1 MTSVT
6 AARPSLVIFDMDD
19 VLCHYDLGRRLR
31 YLATLANTT
40 ARDVR
45 AALWD
50 SGFEDAADAG
60 AYPDAALYLSE
71 FGARLGYA
79 ISEDEWVEAR
89 RHAMS
94 ANSEVLV
101 VAALLK
107 AQAEVAIYTNN
118 GPIVKQRLEKLL
130 PEAAMIFSQR
140 FCSYEFGTKKPD
152 PKSFARLVE
161 SLGRKPSDCW
171 FIDDKKSNVEGARIA
186 GLIGHHYRNPALLI
200 DEGRRLGFQL

>member
-1 MTSVT
+1 VT
-6 AARPSLVIFDMDD
+6 AARPSFVIFDMDD

-31 YLATLANTT
+31 FLAALANTT

-50 SGFEDAADAG
+50 SGFEEAADAG
-60 AYPDAALYLSE
+60 DYPDPAGYLQE
-71 FGARLGYA
+71 FGARLGYP
-79 ISEDEWVEAR
+79 ISETEWVDAR
-89 RHAMS
+89 RHAMT

-107 AQAEVAIYTNN
+107 AQADVAIYTNN
-118 GPIVKQRLEKLL
+118 GPIVKNNLHRLL
-130 PEAAMIFSQR
+130 PEAALIFPNR

-152 PKSFARLVE
+152 PKSFVKLVE
-161 SLGRKPSDCW
+161 SLGRQAAECW

-186 GLIGHHYRNPALLI
+186 GLTAHHYRNPALLV
-200 DEGRRLGFQL
+200 DEGRRLGFEL